1 MAHPLLDLLS
11 TGVVLADGAMG
22 TMLYEAGRP
31 LDDCL
36 DATNL
41 SHPEIVAR
49 IHLDYLNAG
58 ANIIETNTFG
68 ANRVRLEAHGL
79 ADKVQEINAR
89 GVRLA
94 REAREISGSSA
105 LVAGSVGPTGRT
117 LEPIGTMSRQVAYD
131 AFREQIDCLLE
142 RGVDLL
148 TIETMGNLD
157 EMETA
162 IAAAQDAGDLPII
175 AMMTYAEDGRT
186 LTGATPAEVVTR
198 LAALNVAV
206 VGANCSVGPQRLLGS
221 IRAMRSA
228 VERLDGH
235 RPAIAAMPNAG
246 WPTKVGSRLIYRSTP
261 EYFADFAASAVEAGA
276 AIVGG
281 CCGTTPVHIAA
292 MRKALDQA
300 THSDQAARG
309 DDANSNA
316 GASIST
322 PETPT
327 PTLIALSDA
336 PTGVQAK
343 LGKKFLRCVEIDP
356 PKGLNPQK
364 AIEGARML
372 KDVGVDAINV
382 ADSPMARVRM
392 SAMTLCYLIQHE
404 VGVETI
410 LHYTTRDRSLMGL
423 QSELLGAHAA
433 GVRNILALTGD
444 PPSLG
449 EYPNSSAVY
458 DVDSIG
464 LIRIIDRMKQGEDS
478 AGASIGREASFTIAC
493 AVDPTKP
500 DLKDEARRLKEKI
513 AAGADFV
520 MTQPIFDKQVWFDFL
535 EIYGAESLPLPV
547 MIGILPLQS
556 TKHAE
561 FLHNEVPGITLT
573 DAARERMR
581 KAGADGRREGVLMAQ
596 ELLADLKPYAQGV
609 YLMPSFGRY
618 EVAAEVISIL
628 DDEEPAAETA

>member
-11 TGVVLADGAMG
+11 AGVVLADGAMG

-31 LDDCL
+31 PDDCL

-68 ANRVRLEAHGL
+68 ANRFRLEAHGL
-79 ADKVQEINAR
+79 IDKVQEINAR
-89 GVRLA
+89 GVRIA

-117 LEPIGTMSRQVAYD
+117 LEPFGTLSRQEAYD
-131 AFREQIDCLLE
+131 AFREQIECLLE

-157 EMETA
+157 EMDAA
-162 IAAAQDAGDLPII
+162 IAASQDVGDLPIV
-175 AMMTYAEDGRT
+175 AMMTFAEDGRT
-186 LTGATPAEVVTR
+186 LTGNTPADVVAR
-198 LAALNVAV
+198 LASLRVAAI
-206 VGANCSVGPQRLLGS
+206 GANCSVGPQRLLGS
-221 IRAMRSA
+221 VRAMRA
-228 VERLDGH
+228 AADRLDGH

-246 WPTKVGSRLIYRSTP
+246 WPTRIGDRLIYRSSP
-261 EYFADFAASAVEAGA
+261 EYFAEFARRAVEAGA
-276 AIVGG
+276 EIVGG
-281 CCGTTPVHIAA
+281 CCGTTPAHIAA
-292 MRKALDQA
+292 MREALDARQPSPEEPRETALVRTA
-300 THSDQAARG
+300 TPVVAAVP
-309 DDANSNA
+309 A
-316 GASIST
+316 
-322 PETPT
+322 P
-327 PTLIALSDA
+327 PTLVALADG
-336 PTGVQAK
+336 PTGMQAK

-364 AIEGARML
+364 AIDGARML
-372 KDVGVDAINV
+372 KDAGVDAINV

-458 DVDSIG
+458 DVDSVG
-464 LIRIIDRMKQGEDS
+464 LIRIIDQMKKGADS

-500 DLKDEARRLKEKI
+500 DLEDEARRLKAKI

-520 MTQPIFDKQVWFDFL
+520 MTQPIFDKQVWLNFL
-535 EIYGAESLPLPV
+535 EVYGAERLPVPV

-581 KAGADGRREGVLMAQ
+581 KAGSDGRREGVLMAQ
-596 ELLADLKPYAQGV
+596 ELLTDLKPLAQGV

-618 EVAAEVISIL
+618 EVAAEVIGIL
-628 DDEEPAAETA
+628 DDEEPAEATA

>member
-11 TGVVLADGAMG
+11 AGVVLADGAMG

-41 SHPEIVAR
+41 SHSEIVAR

-68 ANRVRLEAHGL
+68 ANRFRLEPHGL

-105 LVAGSVGPTGRT
+105 LVSGSVGPTGRT
-117 LEPIGTMSRQVAYD
+117 LEPFGTLTKEEAYQ
-131 AFREQIDCLLE
+131 AFREQIECLLE

-157 EMETA
+157 EMEVA
-162 IAAAQDAGDLPII
+162 IRAAQDVGDLPIV
-175 AMMTYAEDGRT
+175 AMMTFAEDGRT
-186 LTGATPAEVVTR
+186 MTGSTPAEVIQR
-198 LAALNVAV
+198 LAALNVAAI
-206 VGANCSVGPQRLLGS
+206 GANCSVGPQRLLGS
-221 IRAMRSA
+221 IRAMRAA
-228 VERLDGH
+228 VDRLEGH

-246 WPTKVGSRLIYRSTP
+246 WPTRVGDRLIYRSSP
-261 EYFADFAASAVEAGA
+261 EYFADFATRAVEAGA
-276 AIVGG
+276 EIVGG
-281 CCGTTPVHIAA
+281 CCGTTPAHISA
-292 MRKALDQA
+292 MRQALDARDSTHDVA
-300 THSDQAARG
+300 TETRPAIAVAAP
-309 DDANSNA
+309 
-316 GASIST
+316 T
-322 PETPT
+322 T
-327 PTLIALSDA
+327 PTLVALADG
-336 PTGVQAK
+336 PTGIQSK

-364 AIEGARML
+364 AIDGARML
-372 KDVGVDAINV
+372 KAVGVDAINV

-449 EYPNSSAVY
+449 EYPGSSAVY
-458 DVDSIG
+458 DVDSVG
-464 LIRIIDRMKQGEDS
+464 LIRIIDQMKRGADS

-500 DLKDEARRLKEKI
+500 DLEDEARRLKAKI

-520 MTQPIFDKQVWFDFL
+520 MTQPIFDRDVWLNFL
-535 EIYGAESLPLPV
+535 AVYGADQLPVPV

-573 DAARERMR
+573 DDARERMR

-596 ELLADLKPYAQGV
+596 ELLTDLKPYAQGV

-618 EVAAEVISIL
+618 EVAAEVIGIL
-628 DDEEPAAETA
+628 DDEEPVQATA

>member
-11 TGVVLADGAMG
+11 SGVVLADGAMG

-58 ANIIETNTFG
+58 AAIIETNTFG
-68 ANRVRLEAHGL
+68 ANRFRLEAHGL

-89 GVRLA
+89 GVRIA
-94 REAREISGSSA
+94 REAREISGTSA

-117 LEPIGTMSRQVAYD
+117 LEPFGTLTREDAY
-131 AFREQIDCLLE
+131 AAYREQIECLLE

-157 EMETA
+157 EMEVA
-162 IAAAQDAGDLPII
+162 IRAAQDAGDLPII
-175 AMMTYAEDGRT
+175 AMMTFAEDGRT
-186 LTGATPAEVVTR
+186 LTGTTPAEVIER
-198 LAALNVAV
+198 LAALNVAA

-221 IRAMRSA
+221 IRAMASA
-228 VERLDGH
+228 SERLEGH

-246 WPTKVGSRLIYRSTP
+246 WPTRVGSRLIYRSSP
-261 EYFADFAASAVEAGA
+261 EYFADFATRAVEAGA

-281 CCGTTPVHIAA
+281 CCGTTPAHIAA
-292 MRKALDQA
+292 MRDALA
-300 THSDQAARG
+300 LQAAAKESATPA
-309 DDANSNA
+309 ANA
-316 GASIST
+316 K
-322 PETPT
+322 PEIAITSAPPT
-327 PTLIALSDA
+327 PTLVALADG

-364 AIEGARML
+364 AIDGARML
-372 KDVGVDAINV
+372 KEVGVDAINV

-449 EYPNSSAVY
+449 EYAGSSAVY

-464 LIRIIDRMKQGEDS
+464 LIRIIDQMKKGADS
-478 AGASIGREASFTIAC
+478 AGASIGREANFTIAC

-500 DLKDEARRLKEKI
+500 DLADEARRLRAKI
-513 AAGADFV
+513 DAGADFV
-520 MTQPIFDKQVWFDFL
+520 MTQPIFDKQVWLDFL
-535 EIYGAESLPLPV
+535 EIYGADQLPV
-547 MIGILPLQS
+547 PLMIGILPLQS

-596 ELLADLKPYAQGV
+596 ELLSELRPFAQGV

-618 EVAAEVISIL
+618 EVAAEVIGIL
-628 DDEEPAAETA
+628 DDEEPAQATA

>member
-1 MAHPLLDLLS
+1 MAHPLHDLLS
-11 TGVVLADGAMG
+11 AGVVLADGAMG
-22 TMLYEAGRP
+22 TMLYEAGLP

-36 DATNL
+36 DATNR

-58 ANIIETNTFG
+58 AAIIETNTFG
-68 ANRVRLEAHGL
+68 ANRFRLETHGL
-79 ADKVQEINAR
+79 VDAVQDLNAR

-94 REAREISGSSA
+94 REAREISGSPA

-117 LEPIGTMSRQVAYD
+117 LEPFGTLSREEAYA
-131 AFREQIDCLLE
+131 AFREQIECLLE

-162 IAAAQDAGDLPII
+162 IQAAQDAGDLPII
-175 AMMTYAEDGRT
+175 AMMTFAEDGRT
-186 LTGATPAEVVTR
+186 LTGNTPAEVIAR

-221 IRAMRSA
+221 IRAMKAA
-228 VERLDGH
+228 VDRLEGP
-235 RPAIAAMPNAG
+235 RPALAAMPNAG
-246 WPTKVGSRLIYRSTP
+246 WPTRVGDRLIYRSSP
-261 EYFADFAASAVEAGA
+261 EYFADFARRAVEAGA
-276 AIVGG
+276 SIVGG
-281 CCGTTPVHIAA
+281 CCGTTPAHIAA
-292 MRKALDQA
+292 MRAALDQETSPSEPERHA
-300 THSDQAARG
+300 PNGKPVIS
-309 DDANSNA
+309 A
-316 GASIST
+316 GA
-322 PETPT
+322 PA
-327 PTLIALSDA
+327 PTLVALA
-336 PTGVQAK
+336 EGPTGVRAK
-343 LGKKFLRCVEIDP
+343 LGKTFLRCVEIDP

-372 KDVGVDAINV
+372 KEAGVDAINV

-392 SAMTLCYLIQHE
+392 SAMTLCYLIQQE

-464 LIRIIDRMKQGEDS
+464 LIRIIDQMKKGADS

-500 DLKDEARRLKEKI
+500 DLADEARRLKAKI

-520 MTQPIFDKQVWFDFL
+520 MTQPIFDKQVWLDFL
-535 EIYGAESLPLPV
+535 EVYGAEELPIPV

-581 KAGADGRREGVLMAQ
+581 KAGSDGRREGILMAQ
-596 ELLADLKPYAQGV
+596 ELLAALRPLAQGV

-618 EVAAEVISIL
+618 EVAAEVIGIL
-628 DDEEPAAETA
+628 DDDVSAQETA